1 MSNMQ
6 TPMKRVRG
14 SGAAGAGTGNFWIQ
28 RLTAMVNVPLVLFLL
43 VLLLTRMGADYVTA
57 RSSIANPLVA
67 VPLLLLILS
76 GVWHM
81 CVGMQSIIEDYV
93 HGPGAKVVMLI
104 LNILFSATIAV
115 ACLYA
120 VLKISFSPQFM

>member
-6 TPMKRVRG
+6 TPMKRMRG
-14 SGAAGAGTGNFWIQ
+14 SGPAGAGTSHFWIQ
-28 RLTAMVNVPLVLFLL
+28 RLTAVANVPLVLFLIA
-43 VLLLTRMGADYVTA
+43 LLLTRTGADYATA
-57 RSSIANPLVA
+57 RSSIANPFVA
-67 VPLLLLILS
+67 IPLLLLVLS

-81 CVGMQSIIEDYV
+81 CLGMQSIIEDYV
-93 HGPGAKVVMLI
+93 HGSGITVVMLI

-120 VLKISFSPQFM
+120 VLKISFSLQFM

>member
-1 MSNMQ
+1 MTNMQ

-14 SGAAGAGTGNFWIQ
+14 SGSAGAGTGHFWIQ
-28 RLTAMVNVPLVLFLL
+28 RLTAVANVPLALFLIA
-43 VLLLTRMGADYVTA
+43 LLLTRIGADCATA

-67 VPLLLLILS
+67 IPLLLLVLS
-76 GVWHM
+76 SVWHM

-93 HGPGAKVVMLI
+93 QGPGAKIVVLI
-104 LNILFSATIAV
+104 LNILFSATITV

-120 VLKISFSPQFM
+120 VLKISLGPQAM